1 MLARGEIQLIGA
13 TTNQEFRTHIQKDAA
28 LERRF
33 GRVQVEEPTP
43 AQAMDILN
51 GLAPRYERYHHVT
64 LPPQT
69 LQAAVELSV
78 RYLPGRCLPDKA
90 IDLVDEACAA
100 ARIRAEQEQ
109 KPQPVL
115 TQEDIA
121 RVVARCV

>member
-1 MLARGEIQLIGA
+1 ML
-13 TTNQEFRTHIQKDAA
+13 
-28 LERRF
+28 
-33 GRVQVEEPTP
+33 P
-43 AQAMDILN
+43 
-51 GLAPRYERYHHVT
+51 

-121 RVVARCV
+121 RVGSTGQQGCLPNR

>member
-1 MLARGEIQLIGA
+1 
-13 TTNQEFRTHIQKDAA
+13 
-28 LERRF
+28 
-33 GRVQVEEPTP
+33 
-43 AQAMDILN
+43 MDILN

-121 RVVARCV
+121 RVVAQASGGACPNR